1 MVLRGSRLCVGPWG
15 SPLAEGEMRGLQEP
29 VLRGDEG
36 SCPPFGAPLTAPRP
50 GWGAGF
56 GGTRVESS
64 LAFWDTH
71 THHTHRH
78 VSRCPSRR
86 RVPVVDCSEARHGNV
101 PCVRVC
107 KWGSLCQER
116 KKGRTRGRERE
127 AVPPFLPP
135 QKTPHQENHAV
146 HLRIGKK
153 EKKAVGESCPRSWG
167 CFCRQRGKASS
178 LCSVHRQFP
187 DLCFLKAGA

>member
-71 THHTHRH
+71 THHTHTDTSH
-78 VSRCPSRR
+78 GAQAGGGCPWLI
-86 RVPVVDCSEARHGNV
+86 VPRLDMEM
-101 PCVRVC
+101 
-107 KWGSLCQER
+107 
-116 KKGRTRGRERE
+116 
-127 AVPPFLPP
+127 
-135 QKTPHQENHAV
+135 
-146 HLRIGKK
+146 
-153 EKKAVGESCPRSWG
+153 CP
-167 CFCRQRGKASS
+167 A
-178 LCSVHRQFP
+178 
-187 DLCFLKAGA
+187 